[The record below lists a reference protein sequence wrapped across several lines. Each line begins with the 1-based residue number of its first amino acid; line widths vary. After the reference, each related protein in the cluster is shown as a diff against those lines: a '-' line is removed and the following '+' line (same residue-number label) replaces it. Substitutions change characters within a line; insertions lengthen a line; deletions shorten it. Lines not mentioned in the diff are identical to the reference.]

1 MTSSAPLGSLAC
13 AAAAIFG
20 FGLPGA
26 LALAAGPTEI
36 TACTTITEP
45 GSYVLVNNLSPP
57 LPGDCIVIAADYVTI
72 DLHGFVITGLPD
84 KSSGSKF
91 GIGIGTAS
99 PPPPSVADNGKRRG
113 VTLHDGTIVGFM
125 HGVHLQSEDVR
136 IQRIRSINNA
146 GDGIVVL
153 PCALCAELLH
163 GGGLVSDCDASW
175 NGGDGIV
182 VWGFGAVITRN
193 VAIENKGAGITTK
206 RATVTA
212 NVANNNGT
220 FGISADC
227 PSTVAENTA
236 DSNSS
241 SNLDLI
247 GAGCVAAHNA
257 AP

>member
-1 MTSSAPLGSLAC
+1 
-13 AAAAIFG
+13 
-20 FGLPGA
+20 
-26 LALAAGPTEI
+26 
-36 TACTTITEP
+36 
-45 GSYVLVNNLSPP
+45 
-57 LPGDCIVIAADYVTI
+57 
-72 DLHGFVITGLPD
+72 
-84 KSSGSKF
+84 
-91 GIGIGTAS
+91 
-99 PPPPSVADNGKRRG
+99 
-113 VTLHDGTIVGFM
+113 VTLHDGTIVGFVD
-125 HGVHLQSEDVR
+125 GVRLQSEDVR
-136 IQRIRSINNA
+136 IERIRSTYNA

-153 PCALCAELLH
+153 PCGLCAQMPH

-212 NVANNNGT
+212 NVANSNGT
-220 FGISADC
+220 FGISAHC
-227 PSTVAENTA
+227 PSTVVENTA
-236 DSNSS
+236 DTNIS

>member
-1 MTSSAPLGSLAC
+1 LPRALQRAEHSEACMTSSAPLGSLAR

-45 GSYVLVNNLSPP
+45 GSYVLVNNLTPP

-99 PPPPSVADNGKRRG
+99 LPSQTGPGPVFDNGKRRG

-125 HGVHLQSEDVR
+125 DGVRLQSEDV
-136 IQRIRSINNA
+136 
-146 GDGIVVL
+146 
-153 PCALCAELLH
+153 
-163 GGGLVSDCDASW
+163 
-175 NGGDGIV
+175 
-182 VWGFGAVITRN
+182 
-193 VAIENKGAGITTK
+193 
-206 RATVTA
+206 
-212 NVANNNGT
+212 
-220 FGISADC
+220 
-227 PSTVAENTA
+227 
-236 DSNSS
+236 
-241 SNLDLI
+241 
-247 GAGCVAAHNA
+247 
-257 AP
+257 